1 MYSIQG
7 LETVFDVMAYTTS
20 VLKEVG
26 YSESE
31 IEDYVSTALNEDY
44 NLGVIEVSKE
54 WLDECNKIC
63 ADMKSDKE
71 DDTWR
76 DHYYSQFWDD
86 DGERYSNID
95 DEEDTYD
102 YLTKSHRKKE
112 IWEYDNAVDDVESDE
127 EAYEGFSS
135 CKNYYWDSS
144 KANNEEDD
152 YLDGYTIKDYY
163 DSMRSEYDVEPSYDP
178 FNGDEED

>member
-20 VLKEVG
+20 ALKEVG

-31 IEDYVSTALNEDY
+31 IEDYISTALSEDY
-44 NLGVIEVSKE
+44 NIGVIEVSKE

-71 DDTWR
+71 
-76 DHYYSQFWDD
+76 
-86 DGERYSNID
+86 
-95 DEEDTYD
+95 
-102 YLTKSHRKKE
+102 
-112 IWEYDNAVDDVESDE
+112 
-127 EAYEGFSS
+127 AYEGFSS

-144 KANNEEDD
+144 KANNEEYD

-178 FNGDEED
+178 FSEDEED

>member
-7 LETVFDVMAYTTS
+7 LETVFDVMAYTAS
-20 VLKEVG
+20 ALKEVG

-31 IEDYVSTALNEDY
+31 IEDYISTALSEDY
-44 NLGVIEVSKE
+44 NIGVIEVSKE

-63 ADMKSDKE
+63 ADMKSDK
-71 DDTWR
+71 
-76 DHYYSQFWDD
+76 
-86 DGERYSNID
+86 
-95 DEEDTYD
+95 
-102 YLTKSHRKKE
+102 
-112 IWEYDNAVDDVESDE
+112 

-178 FNGDEED
+178 FSEDEED